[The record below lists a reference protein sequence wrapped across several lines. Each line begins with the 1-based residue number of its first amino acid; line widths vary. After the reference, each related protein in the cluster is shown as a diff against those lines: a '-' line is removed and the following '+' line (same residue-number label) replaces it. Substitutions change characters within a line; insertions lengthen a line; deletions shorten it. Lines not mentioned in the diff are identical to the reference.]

1 MDLLPELSPL
11 PFLPTIKSIGS
22 RALSD
27 PAAALHIQKRGPANT
42 ISTYSEM
49 SRSNGS
55 SSDTSSSYYSLWYPL
70 NLTDDDERRPRRK
83 TTGWG
88 SKWVWPRDRGN
99 GGRWSRLKDVCRGKG
114 PDIFVT
120 SQRSRGPCRIV
131 WSNWSSQQTLNGGC
145 YLGSALDNPGCLCG
159 DHHQLDVPFWARRAP
174 EQVYDF
180 RSRRYCKPRYEN
192 WRHVGRDPQS
202 HRKPIYSLGREMD

>member
-1 MDLLPELSPL
+1 MDLLPELSSLPL
-11 PFLPTIKSIGS
+11 LPTTKSIGNQ
-22 RALSD
+22 ALSD
-27 PAAALHIQKRGPANT
+27 TAAALHIRKRGPADT
-42 ISTYSEM
+42 ISTSSEM
-49 SRSNGS
+49 SRSNGG
-55 SSDTSSSYYSLWYPL
+55 SSDTSSCYCSLCYLL
-70 NLTDDDERRPRRK
+70 NLTDEDERRPRRK
-83 TTGWG
+83 TSGWD

-99 GGRWSRLKDVCRGKG
+99 GGRWSRLQDVCRGKG

-120 SQRSRGPCRIV
+120 SQRSRGPCRTE

-159 DHHQLDVPFWARRAP
+159 DHHQLDAPFWARRAL

-192 WRHVGRDPQS
+192 WRHIGRDLQND
-202 HRKPIYSLGREMD
+202 RKSIYSLGREMD